1 MNHPAEMKLHRYMTD
16 AANGKSTI
24 SEEVIQKIGS
34 DIMDALRRHFGGVVH
49 FSSPSSSSMS
59 IKSSTTSISSSG
71 ISS

>member
-34 DIMDALRRHFGGVVH
+34 DIMDALRKV
-49 FSSPSSSSMS
+49 
-59 IKSSTTSISSSG
+59 
-71 ISS
+71 